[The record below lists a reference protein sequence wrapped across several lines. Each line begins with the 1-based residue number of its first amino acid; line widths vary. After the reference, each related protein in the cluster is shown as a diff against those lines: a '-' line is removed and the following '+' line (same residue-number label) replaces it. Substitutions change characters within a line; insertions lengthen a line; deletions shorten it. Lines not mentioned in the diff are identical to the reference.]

1 MALFFSN
8 LCSTPRQLALVPPP
22 RRPVTALPKTGTT
35 TTMTRTRTGAARD
48 REVAEAVAEYEALLR
63 AAMPKILRGTR
74 GGKKEKKALAAKK
87 KGVLDKYPQERGR
100 FRRLFDAAYRRVYNA
115 QSSTKAY
122 KRVYD
127 APRTERRT
135 SHGDRDKI
143 RERQKHL
150 QRQKI
155 LAEKLAIANRPPV
168 EGEDAI
174 IGPEQADDFAE
185 ALLDKKVAQLDETL
199 TEDDVPADWTLRD
212 LLLGRTVYIGYTR
225 RPVDMEALQWIG
237 RVTTAVPVFAD
248 DGTFTGEYKKL
259 PEHLH
264 GFPLLLW
271 GPEAPDGHAHG
282 DRITR
287 KPGRE
292 VLKFKTLKVCSFFGQ
307 NAKLSARTV
316 EAKLQELFHHLP
328 PGHRCWKAVDRGAW
342 QDEEADKGCDHKVY
356 VDFSAA
362 VPGLISEGVVEVNS
376 MYM

>member
-1 MALFFSN
+1 
-8 LCSTPRQLALVPPP
+8 
-22 RRPVTALPKTGTT
+22 
-35 TTMTRTRTGAARD
+35 MTRTRTGAARD

-74 GGKKEKKALAAKK
+74 GGVEASKALTAKK
-87 KGVLDKYPQERGR
+87 KGVLARYPAQERGR
-100 FRRLFDAAYRRVYNA
+100 FRRLFVAAYHRVYNA

-122 KRVYD
+122 KRVHD
-127 APRTERRT
+127 AQRPDRRT
-135 SHGDRDKI
+135 SHGDRKKLL
-143 RERQKHL
+143 EKQKQQYRQE
-150 QRQKI
+150 I
-155 LAEKLAIANRPPV
+155 NDEKNAIANRDPV

-174 IGPEQADDFAE
+174 IGPEQADAFAE
-185 ALLDKKVAQLDETL
+185 ALLAKKVAQLDEKA
-199 TEDDVPADWTLRD
+199 DVPADWTLRE
-212 LLLGRTVYIGYTR
+212 LLERYTVYIGYTR
-225 RPVDMEALQWIG
+225 RPVDKEALRWIG
-237 RVTTAVPVFAD
+237 RVTTTVPVFD
-248 DGTFTGEYKKL
+248 SSGTFTGEFEDL

-264 GFPLLLW
+264 GLPLLLW
-271 GPEAPDGHAHG
+271 GPEAPDGHAQG
-282 DRITR
+282 DRITP
-287 KPGRE
+287 KPARE

>member
-1 MALFFSN
+1 MED
-8 LCSTPRQLALVPPP
+8 Q
-22 RRPVTALPKTGTT
+22 
-35 TTMTRTRTGAARD
+35 
-48 REVAEAVAEYEALLR
+48 
-63 AAMPKILRGTR
+63 
-74 GGKKEKKALAAKK
+74 
-87 KGVLDKYPQERGR
+87 

-174 IGPEQADDFAE
+174 IGPEQANAFAE
-185 ALLDKKVAQLDETL
+185 ALLDKKVAQLDKKA
-199 TEDDVPADWTLRD
+199 DVPADWTLRD
-212 LLLGRTVYIGYTR
+212 LLRNRTVYIGYTR

-259 PEHLH
+259 PEHMH
-264 GFPLLLW
+264 GLPLLLW
-271 GPEAPDGHAHG
+271 GPEAPDGHAQG
-282 DRITR
+282 DRIHK
-287 KPGRE
+287 KPARE

-307 NAKLSARTV
+307 HAKLSARTV
-316 EAKLQELFHHLP
+316 EAKLQELFHDLLP

-342 QDEEADKGCDHKVY
+342 RDEEADKGCDHKVY
-356 VDFSAA
+356 VDFSAE
-362 VPGLISEGVVEVNS
+362 VLDLVSKGVVEVNS
-376 MYM
+376 R

>member
-1 MALFFSN
+1 
-8 LCSTPRQLALVPPP
+8 
-22 RRPVTALPKTGTT
+22 
-35 TTMTRTRTGAARD
+35 MTRTRTGAARD

-122 KRVYD
+122 KRVHD
-127 APRTERRT
+127 AQRPDRRT
-135 SHGDRDKI
+135 SHGDRKKLL
-143 RERQKHL
+143 EKQKQQYRQE
-150 QRQKI
+150 I
-155 LAEKLAIANRPPV
+155 NDEKNAIANRDPV

-174 IGPEQADDFAE
+174 IGPEQADAFAE
-185 ALLDKKVAQLDETL
+185 ALLAKKVAQLDEKA
-199 TEDDVPADWTLRD
+199 DVPADWTLRD
-212 LLLGRTVYIGYTR
+212 LLLNRTVYIGYTR
-225 RPVDMEALQWIG
+225 RPVKMEALDWIN
-237 RVTTAVPVFAD
+237 RVVKSVPVFAD

-259 PEHLH
+259 PEHMH
-264 GFPLLLW
+264 GLPLLLW
-271 GPEAPDGHAHG
+271 GPEAPDGHAQG
-282 DRITR
+282 DRITP
-287 KPGRE
+287 KPARE

>member
-1 MALFFSN
+1 
-8 LCSTPRQLALVPPP
+8 
-22 RRPVTALPKTGTT
+22 
-35 TTMTRTRTGAARD
+35 MTRTRTGAARD

-74 GGKKEKKALAAKK
+74 GGVEASKALTAKK
-87 KGVLDKYPQERGR
+87 KGVLARYPAQERGR
-100 FRRLFDAAYRRVYNA
+100 FRRLFVAAYHRVYNA

-122 KRVYD
+122 KRVHD
-127 APRTERRT
+127 AQRPDRRT
-135 SHGDRDKI
+135 SHGDRKKL
-143 RERQKHL
+143 REKQKQQYRQE
-150 QRQKI
+150 I
-155 LAEKLAIANRPPV
+155 NDEKNAIANRDPV

-174 IGPEQADDFAE
+174 IGPEQADAFAE
-185 ALLDKKVAQLDETL
+185 ALLAKKVAQLDEKA
-199 TEDDVPADWTLRD
+199 DVPADWTLRE
-212 LLLGRTVYIGYTR
+212 LLERYTVYIGYTR
-225 RPVDMEALQWIG
+225 RPVDKEALRWIG
-237 RVTTAVPVFAD
+237 RVTTTVPVFD
-248 DGTFTGEYKKL
+248 SSGTFTGEFEDL

-264 GFPLLLW
+264 GLPLLLW

-328 PGHRCWKAVDRGAW
+328 PGRRCWKRVDQGAW

-362 VPGLISEGVVEVNS
+362 VPGLISEGVVMVNS
-376 MYM
+376 S